1 MAWIPTF
8 NLPKGISCV
17 MQLSDTVAIVTGA
30 AGGVGRGIAL
40 ALAQEGAD
48 VAICDV
54 REFPDQEA
62 DVRSTADLVRE
73 TGQKGLF
80 RRADVT
86 DEAAVEAFVAETVE
100 EFGGLDVVVNNAGI
114 LPKEA
119 REQTADELD
128 TSLWTNIIDVNLT
141 GMFHCVK
148 HGIPCLRESDRPR
161 IINIASQLGL
171 VGHPT
176 APAYCASKGGVINFT
191 RQLAVDYGPENIP
204 VNAICPGFIDTE
216 TKKYRLEDDETREMY
231 ESNTLLPFFG
241 EPLDIGR
248 GAVFLA
254 SDDARFMTGQCLV
267 IDGGWTAR

>member
-1 MAWIPTF
+1 MR
-8 NLPKGISCV
+8 
-17 MQLSDTVAIVTGA
+17 LSETVAIVTGA

-40 ALAQEGAD
+40 ALADEGAD
-48 VAICDV
+48 VALCDV
-54 REFPDQEA
+54 DEFPDRED
-62 DVRSTADLVRE
+62 DVRPTAELVRE
-73 TGQKGLF
+73 RGQAALF

-86 DEAAVEAFVAETVE
+86 DESAVEAFVEETVDKL
-100 EFGGLDVVVNNAGI
+100 GSLDVVVNNAGI
-114 LPKEA
+114 FPKDA
-119 REQTADELD
+119 RERTADELD
-128 TSLWTNIIDVNLT
+128 SALWTNILDVNLT

-148 HGIPCLRESDRPR
+148 HGIPHLRESDRPR

-171 VGHPT
+171 IGHPT

-216 TKKYRLEDDETREMY
+216 TKKYRLKDDESRAMY

-241 EPLDIGR
+241 EPHDIGR